1 MILHF
6 NSCRKIFSNFCV
18 VLSDYEGEERVRFVV
33 HTIND
38 FQWGK
43 NCIAINEKLG
53 LFVFPSHKI
62 IV

>member
-18 VLSDYEGEERVRFVV
+18 VLSDYEVEERGEVCC
-33 HTIND
+33 TIYD